1 MLLRSNKILTKL
13 IFVGL
18 SAVSSIALSS
28 PAFEKKLEHAD
39 SLRSADP
46 KKFEQILLDLDANA
60 VDATAGQLEQLRYLQ
75 AYRLAYSGQY
85 NLAIQEAT
93 AIFEQ
98 TKNIALKY
106 RAGLLIT
113 NSYAVMRDFG
123 AGFSFLDKTLLLQKK
138 ITDRQLRHDGLTVAT
153 ILYIQLGQYDLGK
166 HYAEQVLADN
176 PNPRSRCFANH
187 MLLDAQYNLKSLPE
201 NDADIDAMIN
211 SCSDHG
217 EVLLANGSRVFLA
230 RKWASEGKTRKA
242 INLLEEHINE
252 IEATGYPRVISEAHA
267 FLAEYKLGYAELESA
282 KHHADIAALQSAS
295 IPFSQSLV
303 VAEKTLYKIAL
314 RRKDTAA
321 ALEHYRKYAEADKA
335 YLNDVKARELA
346 YQLVKHETQGK
357 SQTIALLN
365 KKNRVLELEQT
376 VAKQKA
382 HYTAIFLGLLAALLA
397 LIIFWAYRTKRMQ
410 IAFRHLAETDTLTGT
425 SNRDHFTKNVEHA
438 LLEADKK
445 SEQIAMIMF
454 DLDNFKSINDRYGH
468 STGDWVLKRV
478 VEVIKPVCRK
488 QDCLGRIGGEEF
500 AVLLR
505 ASDLESAALMADRF
519 RECIA
524 GINTAETGHLFTAT
538 ASFGVTTTLLSGYVF
553 DTLMC
558 QADEA
563 LYQSKRE
570 GRNRVSS
577 YNNLKSD
584 ADIVAEA
591 AIGL

>member
-1 MLLRSNKILTKL
+1 MLNAHKTLNWLFFISLYM
-13 IFVGL
+13 L
-18 SAVSSIALSS
+18 STIALAS
-28 PAFEKKLEHAD
+28 PEFETQLKQAD
-39 SLRSADP
+39 SLRSANP
-46 KKFEQILLDLDANA
+46 KKFAELLRLLDSNA
-60 VDATAGQLEQLRYLQ
+60 TGATADQLEQLKYLQ
-75 AYRLAYSGQY
+75 AYRLAYVGQY
-85 NLAIQEAT
+85 NLAIHKAS

-98 TKNIALKY
+98 SKTVELKY
-106 RAGLLIT
+106 RSGLLVT
-113 NSYAVMRDFG
+113 NSYAATRDFG
-123 AGFSFLDKTLLLQKK
+123 SGLNFLDKTLALQNQ
-138 ITDRQLRHDGLTVAT
+138 ISDPELRHDGLNVAAV
-153 ILYIQLGQYDLGK
+153 LYNQLGQHTVAL
-166 HYAEQVLADN
+166 HYTNQILSDKPTPRAACQAGYLKLEALLSTNALPVENAPIEDVIEQCSELKEAVV
-176 PNPRSRCFANH
+176 AN
-187 MLLDAQYNLKSLPE
+187 LTRGY
-201 NDADIDAMIN
+201 
-211 SCSDHG
+211 
-217 EVLLANGSRVFLA
+217 LA
-230 RKWASEGKTRKA
+230 RKLAAQGDKENA
-242 INLLEEHINE
+242 IALLTDNLVE
-252 IEATGYPRVISEAHA
+252 IEATGYPYLTSNTHSL
-267 FLAEYKLGYAELESA
+267 LAEYILSTGDMAQAER
-282 KHHADIAALQSAS
+282 HAQIAVKQSAGVPF
-295 IPFSQSLV
+295 PFSLV
-303 VAEKTLYKIAL
+303 SAEKTLYEIAL
-314 RRKDTAA
+314 LRNDNLA
-321 ALEHYRKYAEADKA
+321 ALKHYKNYAEADKA

-346 YQLVKHETQGK
+346 YQLARHETLQK
-357 SQTIALLN
+357 TQTIDLLN

-376 VAKQKA
+376 VTKQKA

-410 IAFRHLAETDTLTGT
+410 IAFRHLAETDALTGT
-425 SNRDHFTKNVEHA
+425 SNRDHFTKNVERA
-438 LLEADKK
+438 LIEADKK

-478 VEVIKPVCRK
+478 IEVIKPVCRK

-500 AVLLR
+500 AILLR